1 MIWGFFQIFCF
12 PQVWFFFFFSVVGLR
27 CRILKCFFFFF
38 FSSGKVGKSGFFLL
52 IKTEG
57 RSTRGGFLVGIIPGE
72 SSPLGFVR

>member
-1 MIWGFFQIFCF
+1 MSHFK
-12 PQVWFFFFFSVVGLR
+12 V
-27 CRILKCFFFFF
+27 FFFF